1 MKTKNE
7 KPTRALP
14 FGFSNE
20 NNIQEDLF
28 QKEINEFIATA
39 CVTPGSW
46 SHLTCVGIQRV

>member
-20 NNIQEDLF
+20 NKFDPLIKSTESFLLPNAY
-28 QKEINEFIATA
+28 NN
-39 CVTPGSW
+39 S
-46 SHLTCVGIQRV
+46 